1 MGREAQR
8 VHWPERKIK
17 LLKIFNLGLLCI
29 ALSYMLSFI
38 DRGRGKFCGAQSLH
52 NLECST

>member
-17 LLKIFNLGLLCI
+17 LLKTFNSGLLCI
-29 ALSYMLSFI
+29 ALSYMLSCI
-38 DRGRGKFCGAQSLH
+38 DRGRGRFCDAH

>member
-8 VHWPERKIK
+8 VHWLERKIK
-17 LLKIFNLGLLCI
+17 LLKIFNSGLLYV

-38 DRGRGKFCGAQSLH
+38 DRGRGRFCGAQSLH
-52 NLECST
+52 NSECST